1 MTRIK
6 ISIGILCL
14 LIIMSIFSGIWID
27 NRCKKIIE
35 SINTVSSY
43 AEKKDIESAKTAVA
57 ELEKIWSDFRVKAS
71 IIIKNEK
78 LSEIDRI
85 SSRISYLLKNKSD
98 ELDSEL
104 KELKSMIE
112 LLKNSEI
119 PILTS
124 VL

>member
-43 AEKKDIESAKTAVA
+43 AEKKDIESAKTTVA